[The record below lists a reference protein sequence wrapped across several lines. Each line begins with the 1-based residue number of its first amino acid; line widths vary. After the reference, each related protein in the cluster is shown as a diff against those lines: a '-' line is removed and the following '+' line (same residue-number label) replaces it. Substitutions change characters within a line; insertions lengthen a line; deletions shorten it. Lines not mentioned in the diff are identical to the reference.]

1 LLRQWETLSSAK
13 PWARRQCVFKCK
25 NFGVCCASAKAS
37 AKTLGSGLRQIISA
51 KALQCQ
57 VKIFLF
63 DDSAKVLY
71 NYYINRR

>member
-1 LLRQWETLSSAK
+1 MVLRQWKTLSSAK
-13 PWARRQCVFKCK
+13 PWAS
-25 NFGVCCASAKAS
+25 CASAGSS
-37 AKTLGSGLRQIISA
+37 AKTWGSGLRQIISA

-63 DDSAKVLY
+63 DDFAQVLY